1 MPEQTTVRV
10 HKESTTNASKADGY
24 SDDSVGDRDVDR
36 ATGSAVRSG
45 LAWTLGGQWA
55 GYALQIVTTA
65 VLARLVA
72 PKDFGLLSEALTVT
86 AFATQMQTLGLSQ
99 AVVQR
104 AKLTHG
110 QLSNLFWVNA
120 GAGVVLALLVVAS
133 APLVA
138 GFYGN
143 HALIGVVAALAVS
156 YVIAGLGVQHAALMS
171 RRMKFRAIAVRSFVP
186 RLLAGVAAI
195 VAALL
200 GAGYWALV
208 IQQIVGVFFFVVF
221 VWTAIDWRPSRPTR
235 GTGVRPL
242 LRFGAG
248 VSIANILYYFSS
260 NADTI
265 LVGRV
270 LGTGP
275 LGLYARAYN
284 LFLVPLRQIHGPL
297 GNVVQPVMSAIVGE
311 PERYRAFYRRM
322 LGAITM
328 VGMPGVV
335 FLAVMSREIIVVVLG
350 HRWVGA
356 AEPFRWLAVAGFLQM
371 VSRTFTWLFT
381 TSGRSR
387 AMAIWAGVSAPVAVA
402 SFVVGLH
409 WGITGVAT
417 AYAIVQTGLILPGI
431 WFAVRG
437 TPVRMSDVADAVWR
451 SAVVAGV
458 VGGAA
463 TVVRLA
469 LAGAPAFTILLAGM
483 AAAALCWACIVLRWP
498 ALRADLL
505 AVKGTLTRRNAR

>member
-1 MPEQTTVRV
+1 MPEQTKLR
-10 HKESTTNASKADGY
+10 ARPDGY
-24 SDDSVGDRDVDR
+24 SDESVGDRDVER

-120 GAGVVLALLVVAS
+120 GAGVVLALLVAAS

-143 HALIGVVAALAVS
+143 HALVGVVAALAVS
-156 YVIAGLGVQHAALMS
+156 YVISGLGVQHAALMS
-171 RRMKFRAIAVRSFVP
+171 RRMKFRAIAVRSLVP
-186 RLLAGVAAI
+186 RLLAGIVAI

-208 IQQIVGVFFFVVF
+208 IQQIVGVFFVVVF
-221 VWTAIDWRPSRPTR
+221 VWTAIDWRPSWPSR

-260 NADTI
+260 NADNI

-270 LGTGP
+270 LGNGP

-311 PERYRAFYRRM
+311 PER
-322 LGAITM
+322 
-328 VGMPGVV
+328 
-335 FLAVMSREIIVVVLG
+335 
-350 HRWVGA
+350 
-356 AEPFRWLAVAGFLQM
+356 
-371 VSRTFTWLFT
+371 
-381 TSGRSR
+381 
-387 AMAIWAGVSAPVAVA
+387 
-402 SFVVGLH
+402 
-409 WGITGVAT
+409 
-417 AYAIVQTGLILPGI
+417 
-431 WFAVRG
+431 
-437 TPVRMSDVADAVWR
+437 
-451 SAVVAGV
+451 
-458 VGGAA
+458 
-463 TVVRLA
+463 
-469 LAGAPAFTILLAGM
+469 
-483 AAAALCWACIVLRWP
+483 
-498 ALRADLL
+498 
-505 AVKGTLTRRNAR
+505 

>member
-1 MPEQTTVRV
+1 MPVTDARPPA
-10 HKESTTNASKADGY
+10 SANGNADE
-24 SDDSVGDRDVDR
+24 SVGHRDVGR
-36 ATGSAVRSG
+36 ATGSTVRSG
-45 LAWTLGGQWA
+45 LAWTLAGQWA
-55 GYALQIVTTA
+55 GYAVQLVTTA

-72 PKDFGLLSEALTVT
+72 PKEFGLLSEALTVT
-86 AFATQMQTLGLSQ
+86 AFAAQLQTLGLSQ

-110 QLSNLFWVNA
+110 QMSNLFWVNA
-120 GAGVVLALLVVAS
+120 AAGLGLALLVLAS

-138 GFYGN
+138 DFYGD
-143 HALIGVVAALAVS
+143 HALIGVTAALGVT

-171 RRMKFRAIAVRSFVP
+171 RRMKFKAIAVRSLVP
-186 RLLAGVAAI
+186 RVLAGAIAI
-195 VAALL
+195 VAAVF

-208 IQQIVGVFFFVVF
+208 IQQIAATFFMVLF
-221 VWTAIDWRPSRPTR
+221 VWTAIDWRPSWPARR
-235 GTGVRPL
+235 TGVRPL

-248 VSIANILYYFSS
+248 VSVANILYYFSS
-260 NADTI
+260 NADNI

-270 LGTGP
+270 LGTGS

-284 LFLVPLRQIHGPL
+284 LFLVPLRQLHGPL

-350 HRWVGA
+350 QRWVGA

-371 VSRTFTWLFT
+371 ISRTFTWLFT

-387 AMAIWAGVSAPVAVA
+387 AMAIWAGISAPVAVA

-417 AYAIVQTGLILPGI
+417 AYAIAQTSLIVPGI

-437 TPVRMSDVADAVWR
+437 TPVHMSDVADAVWR
-451 SAVVAGV
+451 PAVVAGG
-458 VGGAA
+458 VGVAV
-463 TVVRLA
+463 TLVRLA
-469 LAGAPAFTILLAGM
+469 LAGSPAVTVLLVGLVV
-483 AAAALCWACIVLRWP
+483 AAVCWACIVWRWP
-498 ALRADLL
+498 TLRADLL
-505 AVKGTLTRRNAR
+505 AVKGTITRRNAR

>member
-1 MPEQTTVRV
+1 
-10 HKESTTNASKADGY
+10 
-24 SDDSVGDRDVDR
+24 
-36 ATGSAVRSG
+36 
-45 LAWTLGGQWA
+45 
-55 GYALQIVTTA
+55 
-65 VLARLVA
+65 
-72 PKDFGLLSEALTVT
+72 
-86 AFATQMQTLGLSQ
+86 
-99 AVVQR
+99 
-104 AKLTHG
+104 
-110 QLSNLFWVNA
+110 
-120 GAGVVLALLVVAS
+120 
-133 APLVA
+133 
-138 GFYGN
+138 
-143 HALIGVVAALAVS
+143 
-156 YVIAGLGVQHAALMS
+156 
-171 RRMKFRAIAVRSFVP
+171 MKFRAIAVRSLVP
-186 RLLAGVAAI
+186 RLLAGVVAI
-195 VAALL
+195 IAALL

-208 IQQIVGVFFFVVF
+208 IQQIVGVFFVVVF
-221 VWTAIDWRPSRPTR
+221 VWTAIDWRPSWPSR

-260 NADTI
+260 NADNI

-322 LGAITM
+322 LAAITM

-335 FLAVMSREIIVVVLG
+335 FLAVMSREIIIVVLG
-350 HRWVGA
+350 ARWVGA

-387 AMAIWAGVSAPVAVA
+387 AMAIWAGVSAPLVVA

-451 SAVVAGV
+451 PAVVAGV
-458 VGGAA
+458 VGVAA
-463 TVVRLA
+463 ALVRLA
-469 LAGAPAFTILLAGM
+469 LAGSPAVTVLLAGIAV
-483 AAAALCWACIVLRWP
+483 AAVCWACVVLRWP
-498 ALRADLL
+498 VLRADLL
-505 AVKGTLTRRNAR
+505 AVKGTLARRNAS